1 MLPSLLLATVLA
13 VTPRWSFEDAY
24 DNVEGGAWY
33 MGQDNTTATLAW
45 GESYVMSGLAAMFRA
60 TGHPMYLE
68 RLAAHVDALLLQRDD
83 ALGVTDYRGVSGA
96 CWRNTSYQ
104 DGGEPYCYAVHTG
117 MLVYPMLEY
126 VAALRS
132 TPRYEDRIAADG
144 ETLGAK
150 AERYLVAAQESV
162 AFHDFEWNDAGY
174 YVFAPDASFL
184 AYAGQDQP
192 LNQSNA
198 LGRVHVLLA
207 ELAPGGDDL
216 TRATALASR
225 MQSMITV
232 GGDGAY
238 LWNYWGG
245 ALAGDG
251 EDVSHAAINV
261 DFAALCAAHGIVFDE
276 ADVLG
281 FATTFMERVY
291 VDDATFSDWVGGGS
305 TNDPGYRPQVG
316 RWLAVARART
326 GVYTAVRD
334 LYDVDY
340 PPGGVG
346 SGSILL
352 GWALLAEH
360 EPRLCAPYFYVVDWD
375 DQGDARQATAY
386 GANVLTIPPD
396 SSRPCAVEVTF
407 DAERSTDVGQWDG
420 AAYHRG
426 ATWRASAGFVT
437 RHVPYD
443 PTWPF
448 VYDGSGV
455 LFQFADAFVA
465 GEGIRV
471 AEPRVL
477 VAPTID
483 SNPELAAEI
492 GVPWTYLPQGSG
504 DDPHWW
510 ALADSPGQ
518 ADIDP
523 GTGAIAW
530 TPSLAGS
537 YSFRLQLHNDVGHA
551 EQDFVLEVAE
561 VGLDGSGTSGD
572 GTSGAGSGASAAED
586 AAEGTEA
593 GDTTASSAGATGLP
607 GAGPA
612 SDPSGCACSPRG
624 SAPPWSA
631 WLFVLAALRRRRR
644 SLGSCGPDASPHPG
658 IGHSADTVLASLL
671 LSSHSST
678 TPSSPSST
686 STK

>member
-1 MLPSLLLATVLA
+1 MLPSLLLIATLA

-132 TPRYEDRIAADG
+132 APRYEDRIAADG

-162 AFHDFEWNDAGY
+162 AFHEFEWNDAGY

-207 ELAPGGDDL
+207 ALAPGGDDL
-216 TRATALASR
+216 TKATALASR

-261 DFAALCAAHGIVFDE
+261 DFAALCAEHGIVFDE

-340 PPGGVG
+340 PPAGIG
-346 SGSILL
+346 SGSLLL

-360 EPRLCAPYFYVVDWD
+360 EPRLCAPYFYVADWD

-386 GANVLTIPPD
+386 GANVLTVPPVLEA
-396 SSRPCAVEVTF
+396 PCAVELTF
-407 DAERSTDVGQWDG
+407 DAERSTDVEQWDG
-420 AAYHRG
+420 DAYHRG
-426 ATWRASAGFVT
+426 ATWRASGGFVT
-437 RHVPYD
+437 RHAPYD
-443 PTWPF
+443 PTWPL
-448 VYDGSGV
+448 VYDGRGV
-455 LFQFADAFVA
+455 LFQFADEFVA

-477 VAPTID
+477 VAPAIESEPSLD
-483 SNPELAAEI
+483 AEL
-492 GVPWTYLPQGSG
+492 GVEWTYAAQGSG
-504 DDPHWW
+504 DAPYWWSLVESPH
-510 ALADSPGQ
+510 D

-523 GTGAIAW
+523 ATGVITW
-530 TPSLAGS
+530 TPLASGT
-537 YSFRLQLHNDVGHA
+537 YAFTVRLENDVGLD
-551 EQDFVLEVAE
+551 EQSFAIELSSG
-561 VGLDGSGTSGD
+561 GLDWIPPDPLDDDDTASATSTTDGTGSEGTTTGLGSGSGLP
-572 GTSGAGSGASAAED
+572 GE
-586 AAEGTEA
+586 
-593 GDTTASSAGATGLP
+593 TAPPGATGCGCTAP
-607 GAGPA
+607 G
-612 SDPSGCACSPRG
+612 R
-624 SAPPWSA
+624 APGWPA
-631 WLFVLAALRRRRR
+631 WLLVLAGVRRRRR
-644 SLGSCGPDASPHPG
+644 PSRPALTRC
-658 IGHSADTVLASLL
+658 SARCT
-671 LSSHSST
+671 
-678 TPSSPSST
+678 
-686 STK
+686 

>member
-1 MLPSLLLATVLA
+1 MLPSLLLIATLA

-132 TPRYEDRIAADG
+132 APRYEDRIAADG

-162 AFHDFEWNDAGY
+162 AFHEFEWNDAGY

-207 ELAPGGDDL
+207 ALAPGGDDL
-216 TRATALASR
+216 TKATALASR

-261 DFAALCAAHGIVFDE
+261 DFAALCAEHGIVFDE

-340 PPGGVG
+340 PPAGIG
-346 SGSILL
+346 SGSLLL

-360 EPRLCAPYFYVVDWD
+360 EPRLCAPYFYVADWD

-386 GANVLTIPPD
+386 GANVLTVPPVLEA
-396 SSRPCAVEVTF
+396 PCAVELTF
-407 DAERSTDVGQWDG
+407 DAERSTDVEQWDG
-420 AAYHRG
+420 DAYHRG
-426 ATWRASAGFVT
+426 ATWRASGGFVT
-437 RHVPYD
+437 RHAPYD
-443 PTWPF
+443 PTWPL
-448 VYDGSGV
+448 VYDGRGV
-455 LFQFADAFVA
+455 LFQFADEFVA

-477 VAPTID
+477 VAPAIESEPSLD
-483 SNPELAAEI
+483 AEL
-492 GVPWTYLPQGSG
+492 GVEWTYAAQGSG
-504 DDPHWW
+504 DAPYWWSLVESPH
-510 ALADSPGQ
+510 D

-523 GTGAIAW
+523 ATGVITW
-530 TPSLAGS
+530 TSLASGT
-537 YSFRLQLHNDVGHA
+537 YAFTVRLENDVGLD
-551 EQDFVLEVAE
+551 EQSFAIELSSG
-561 VGLDGSGTSGD
+561 GLDWIPPDPLDDGDTASATSTTDGTGSEGTTTGLGSGSGLP
-572 GTSGAGSGASAAED
+572 GE
-586 AAEGTEA
+586 
-593 GDTTASSAGATGLP
+593 TAPPGATGCGCTAP
-607 GAGPA
+607 G
-612 SDPSGCACSPRG
+612 R
-624 SAPPWSA
+624 APGWPA
-631 WLFVLAALRRRRR
+631 WLLVLAGVRRRRR
-644 SLGSCGPDASPHPG
+644 PSRPALTRC
-658 IGHSADTVLASLL
+658 SARCT
-671 LSSHSST
+671 
-678 TPSSPSST
+678 
-686 STK
+686 

>member
-1 MLPSLLLATVLA
+1 MLVSSLLLCAVLA

-33 MGQDNTTATLAW
+33 MGQDNTNATLAW

-60 TGHPMYLE
+60 TDHPMYLE

-132 TPRYEDRIAADG
+132 APRYEDRIAADG

-162 AFHDFEWNDAGY
+162 AFHEFEWNDAGY

-207 ELAPGGDDL
+207 ELAPGGGDL
-216 TRATALASR
+216 EKATALASR

-276 ADVLG
+276 ADVAG

-334 LYDVDY
+334 LFDADY
-340 PPGGVG
+340 PPAGIG
-346 SGSILL
+346 SGSLLL

-375 DQGDARQATAY
+375 DQGDVQQATAY
-386 GANVLTIPPD
+386 GANVLTVPPVLEE
-396 SSRPCAVEVTF
+396 PCAVELTF
-407 DAERSTDVGQWDG
+407 DAERSTNVEQWDG
-420 AAYHRG
+420 DAYHRG

-437 RHVPYD
+437 RHAPYD

-455 LFQFADAFVA
+455 LFQFADEFVA
-465 GEGIRV
+465 GQGIRV

-477 VAPTID
+477 VAPAIESEPSLD
-483 SNPELAAEI
+483 AQL
-492 GVPWTYLPQGSG
+492 GVEWTYAPQGSG
-504 DDPHWW
+504 DAPYWW
-510 ALADSPGQ
+510 SLAGSPGD

-523 GTGAIAW
+523 ASGTITW
-530 TPSLAGS
+530 TPSAPGTYDFTLRLA
-537 YSFRLQLHNDVGHA
+537 NDVGSA
-551 EQDFVLEVAE
+551 EQSFVLELHDE
-561 VGLDGSGTSGD
+561 GLDGSGTG
-572 GTSGAGSGASAAED
+572 GSDTGGSDTGASATD
-586 AAEGTEA
+586 GAAEATV
-593 GDTTASSAGATGLP
+593 GDGTTASSEGETGLP
-607 GAGPA
+607 GGVPP
-612 SDPSGCACSPRG
+612 SDPSGCACSARG
-624 SAPPWSA
+624 RAPVWPA
-631 WLFVLAALRRRRR
+631 WLLVLAALRRRRR
-644 SLGSCGPDASPHPG
+644 SGAP
-658 IGHSADTVLASLL
+658 
-671 LSSHSST
+671 
-678 TPSSPSST
+678 
-686 STK
+686 

>member
-1 MLPSLLLATVLA
+1 MLATLLLSATLA

-24 DNVEGGAWY
+24 DNVDGGAWY
-33 MGQDNTTATLAW
+33 MGQDNTSANLAW
-45 GESYVMSGLAAMFRA
+45 GESYVMSALAAMFRA

-83 ALGVTDYRGVSGA
+83 ALGVSDYRGVSGA

-104 DGGEPYCYAVHTG
+104 PAGEPYCYAVHTG

-132 TPRYEDRIAADG
+132 SPRYEGRLAADG

-150 AERYLVAAQESV
+150 ADRYLVAAQESV
-162 AFHDFEWNDAGY
+162 AFHAFEWNAAGY
-174 YVFAPDASFL
+174 YVFASDATFL

-198 LGRVHVLLA
+198 MGRVHVLLA
-207 ELAPGGDDL
+207 ALAPGGDDL
-216 TRATALASR
+216 AKATALASR

-245 ALAGDG
+245 AYTGDG
-251 EDVSHAAINV
+251 EDVSHAAINA

-291 VDDATFSDWVGGGS
+291 VDDGTFSDWVGGGS
-305 TNDPGYRPQVG
+305 TNDASYRPQVG
-316 RWLAVARART
+316 RWLALARAQA

-334 LYDVDY
+334 VYDADY

-360 EPRLCAPYFYVVDWD
+360 EPRLCSPYFYVVDWE
-375 DQGDARQATAY
+375 DQGDVRQATAY
-386 GANVLTIPPD
+386 GANVLTVPPALD
-396 SSRPCAVEVTF
+396 RPCAVEITF

-437 RHVPYD
+437 RHAPYD
-443 PTWPF
+443 PRWPF
-448 VYDGSGV
+448 VYDGTGV

-471 AEPRVL
+471 AEPRQL
-477 VAPTID
+477 LAPAIESEPQLD
-483 SNPELAAEI
+483 AEL
-492 GVPWTYLPQGSG
+492 GVPWSYAPQGRG
-504 DDPHWW
+504 DAPHWW
-510 ALADSPGQ
+510 SLAAGPGA

-523 GTGAIAW
+523 ATGLIEW
-530 TPSLAGS
+530 TPPTAGR
-537 YSFRLQLHNDVGHA
+537 YAFTLWLDNDVGRA
-551 EQDFVLEVAE
+551 EQSFVLAVAE
-561 VGLDGSGTSGD
+561 AGLDESGSESGSSSGSSDASD
-572 GTSGAGSGASAAED
+572 GTSEGTSAAEATAGTD
-586 AAEGTEA
+586 A
-593 GDTTASSAGATGLP
+593 DPGLP
-607 GAGPA
+607 AGSPETTT
-612 SDPSGCACSPRG
+612 GCGCRA
-624 SAPPWSA
+624 AAPWSA
-631 WLFVLAALRRRRR
+631 WLPWLVVPALRRRRR
-644 SLGSCGPDASPHPG
+644 
-658 IGHSADTVLASLL
+658 
-671 LSSHSST
+671 
-678 TPSSPSST
+678 
-686 STK
+686 

>member
-1 MLPSLLLATVLA
+1 MLPSLLLIATLA

-132 TPRYEDRIAADG
+132 APRYEDRIAADG

-162 AFHDFEWNDAGY
+162 AFHEFEWNDAGY

-207 ELAPGGDDL
+207 ALAPGGDDL
-216 TRATALASR
+216 TKATALASR

-340 PPGGVG
+340 PPAGIG
-346 SGSILL
+346 SGSLLL

-360 EPRLCAPYFYVVDWD
+360 EPRLCAPYFYVADWD

-386 GANVLTIPPD
+386 GANVLTVPPVLEA
-396 SSRPCAVEVTF
+396 PCAVELTF
-407 DAERSTDVGQWDG
+407 DAERSTDVEQWDG
-420 AAYHRG
+420 DAYHRG
-426 ATWRASAGFVT
+426 ATWRASGGFVT
-437 RHVPYD
+437 RHAPYD
-443 PTWPF
+443 PTWPL
-448 VYDGSGV
+448 VYDGRGV
-455 LFQFADAFVA
+455 LFQFADEFVA

-477 VAPTID
+477 VAPAIESEPSLD
-483 SNPELAAEI
+483 AEL
-492 GVPWTYLPQGSG
+492 GVEWTYAAQGSG
-504 DDPHWW
+504 DAPYWWSLVESPH
-510 ALADSPGQ
+510 D

-523 GTGAIAW
+523 ATGVITW
-530 TPSLAGS
+530 TPLASGT
-537 YSFRLQLHNDVGHA
+537 YAFTVRLENDVGLD
-551 EQDFVLEVAE
+551 EQSFAIELSSG
-561 VGLDGSGTSGD
+561 GLDWIPPDPLDDGDTASATSTTDGTGSEGTTGLGSGSGLP
-572 GTSGAGSGASAAED
+572 GE
-586 AAEGTEA
+586 
-593 GDTTASSAGATGLP
+593 TAPPGATGCGCTARGRAP
-607 GAGPA
+607 GWP
-612 SDPSGCACSPRG
+612 
-624 SAPPWSA
+624 A
-631 WLFVLAALRRRRR
+631 WLLMLAGVRRRRR
-644 SLGSCGPDASPHPG
+644 PSRPALTRC
-658 IGHSADTVLASLL
+658 SARCT
-671 LSSHSST
+671 
-678 TPSSPSST
+678 
-686 STK
+686 